1 MPTYTRTELRDGVVT
16 SANITTGAKTFTL
29 VNDLPNVTYFNIEG
43 TIYSDPSS
51 PYGGVS
57 YRQIFNSASVTSL
70 VSCSMITESMH
81 AGFIINPSSTATFTF
96 TPSVTIPAA
105 HIRFIAA
112 NPTVLSGSSTTVYG
126 VDLSY

>member
-16 SANITTGAKTFTL
+16 SAAITTGAKTFTL

-43 TIYSDPSS
+43 TTYSDPSS

-70 VSCSMITESMH
+70 TNCSVITESMH
-81 AGFIINPSSTATFTF
+81 AGFIVNPSSTATFSF

-105 HIRFIAA
+105 HIRFIAG
-112 NPTVLSGSSTTVYG
+112 NPTVLSGSSTLVYG
-126 VDLSY
+126 VNLSY

>member
-1 MPTYTRTELRDGVVT
+1 MPYTRTELRDGT
-16 SANITTGAKTFTL
+16 IASASITAGAKTFRLT
-29 VNDLPNVTYFNIEG
+29 NNLPYVTYFNIEG

-70 VSCSMITESMH
+70 SNCSMVTESMH
-81 AGFIINPSSTATFTF
+81 AGFIIDPSSQAAFTF
-96 TPSVTIPAA
+96 TPSVTIPAD
-105 HIRFIAA
+105 HIKFIAA
-112 NPTVLSGSSTTVYG
+112 NSTVLSGSTTTVYG